1 MAIDKNKHKV
11 SESEIAENQIQ
22 GKNNPLN
29 GGVEENQKMFDNL
42 PKKAIEKHNQFVEA
56 VVEEFQTVTS
66 SVENQIK
73 DVNADLDNLS
83 DETQKELKDK
93 VDKEEG
99 KGLSTNDFTNEYK
112 NKLDNLDRTIGEEV
126 ERVSG
131 AVDVLSD
138 EFDSYKEDATLK
150 LNLKA
155 DKTTTDDLQRQV
167 NNKAD
172 KSDITS
178 VYRFRGSVEKYEY
191 LLPLVDVAEG
201 DVYNV
206 IEDGMNYAWTG
217 TEWDTLGG
225 EHIDTKA
232 RNDIDALK
240 LVVQNEVPKAIRDSV
255 MPLEEKDALIREE
268 IAELSKNVE
277 TKVDKTTVDDLR
289 SQVNKKA
296 DATAVYTRAETNAL
310 LANKVNKED
319 IVSAYKFCGSVDTF
333 DEELMTPATYEII
346 PKGNPTYNGVVVG
359 TYDAENRTVT
369 IDSKKLEGWDDYEVV
384 VPIEE
389 IVVPKGYYSCKWDIS
404 IAGMDGYWAD
414 GHYAYKKN
422 NEEIVTTVSIGHY
435 GYHDAGTIEL
445 GNLKK
450 YSSVEV
456 ELTETPFYNA
466 DYQVIATL
474 ETGNVYNVLDSG
486 MNYAWTGTEWDAL
499 GGSVSDESVKED
511 IDKIKTELDKKA
523 NKEDIVSAYR
533 FCGSVNKFDD
543 LPVRYALIPN
553 GVPTHNGVACGTYDE
568 ETHTVTVNDELL
580 VEVGVDRII
589 IPIVPISIKAGKYFT
604 EYVYYGNASIGSLDT
619 YECGAGGSTYVEMPE
634 QTIDR
639 IEIFTP
645 YGEETIS
652 GTTNSIGTLDKI
664 TDSWLIDDY
673 TNVPDIP
680 IGAYNAGAIYEVK
693 ESGLSY
699 GWTGS
704 SWDALGTSHIDQ
716 EARDGI
722 NSQQIQ
728 IDSMSMG
735 VIEAHNVADE
745 ANSRS
750 YSNMYDIE
758 NLRAEIEEL
767 KAKILNT

>member
-29 GGVEENQKMFDNL
+29 GEVEENQKMFDNL

-56 VVEEFQTVTS
+56 VVDEFQIVTS
-66 SVENQIK
+66 SVENKFK

-131 AVDVLSD
+131 AVDILSD

-217 TEWDTLGG
+217 STWDALGG

-232 RNDIDALK
+232 RDDIDALK

-255 MPLEEKDALIREE
+255 MPLEEKDALICEE

-289 SQVNKKA
+289 NQVNKKA

-310 LANKVNKED
+310 RLANL
-319 IVSAYKFCGSVDTF
+319 FTF
-333 DEELMTPATYEII
+333 
-346 PKGNPTYNGVVVG
+346 
-359 TYDAENRTVT
+359 
-369 IDSKKLEGWDDYEVV
+369 
-384 VPIEE
+384 
-389 IVVPKGYYSCKWDIS
+389 
-404 IAGMDGYWAD
+404 
-414 GHYAYKKN
+414 
-422 NEEIVTTVSIGHY
+422 
-435 GYHDAGTIEL
+435 
-445 GNLKK
+445 
-450 YSSVEV
+450 
-456 ELTETPFYNA
+456 
-466 DYQVIATL
+466 
-474 ETGNVYNVLDSG
+474 
-486 MNYAWTGTEWDAL
+486 
-499 GGSVSDESVKED
+499 
-511 IDKIKTELDKKA
+511 
-523 NKEDIVSAYR
+523 
-533 FCGSVNKFDD
+533 
-543 LPVRYALIPN
+543 LPV
-553 GVPTHNGVACGTYDE
+553 
-568 ETHTVTVNDELL
+568 
-580 VEVGVDRII
+580 
-589 IPIVPISIKAGKYFT
+589 
-604 EYVYYGNASIGSLDT
+604 
-619 YECGAGGSTYVEMPE
+619 
-634 QTIDR
+634 
-639 IEIFTP
+639 
-645 YGEETIS
+645 
-652 GTTNSIGTLDKI
+652 
-664 TDSWLIDDY
+664 
-673 TNVPDIP
+673 
-680 IGAYNAGAIYEVK
+680 
-693 ESGLSY
+693 
-699 GWTGS
+699 
-704 SWDALGTSHIDQ
+704 
-716 EARDGI
+716 
-722 NSQQIQ
+722 
-728 IDSMSMG
+728 
-735 VIEAHNVADE
+735 
-745 ANSRS
+745 
-750 YSNMYDIE
+750 
-758 NLRAEIEEL
+758 
-767 KAKILNT
+767 